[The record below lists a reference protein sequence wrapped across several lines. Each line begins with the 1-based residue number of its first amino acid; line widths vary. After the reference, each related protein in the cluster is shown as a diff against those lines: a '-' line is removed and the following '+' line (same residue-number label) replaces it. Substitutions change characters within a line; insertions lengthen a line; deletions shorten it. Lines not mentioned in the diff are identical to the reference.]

1 MATVEAPCAPA
12 DSGSQPSTCGVKTAK
27 TVAPN
32 DVHILLVDDERL
44 SRVVVGNL
52 LRKCSYKGEQCC
64 TAANFGSLEHH
75 SYLYFRLFKTML
87 QPGLVHFV
95 PPVCRAVLLI
105 AKCAVTEA
113 GSGMEALEILR
124 GQPPGTFSL
133 VLTV

>member
-52 LRKCSYKGEQCC
+52 LRKCSYKGEQFVQLQILAVWSISRISIFDFFRPCC
-64 TAANFGSLEHH
+64 SLD
-75 SYLYFRLFKTML
+75 LFILFL
-87 QPGLVHFV
+87 QYVEQSF
-95 PPVCRAVLLI
+95 
-105 AKCAVTEA
+105 
-113 GSGMEALEILR
+113 
-124 GQPPGTFSL
+124 
-133 VLTV
+133 